1 MTEARSK
8 TIGLRTGLIIL
19 AVIIGAGALT
29 LFRPGILAVQTPTP
43 PVSAPATLSDRLT
56 DAETQAYLTAL
67 EKVSPGGAAT
77 LQAEAAQRIRAG
89 ASDEVLGQLV
99 LMSILVELKDG
110 AGDFKQAPS
119 LHYDRIIAHSGV
131 ALQRLKRE
139 QSEWCDGPRL
149 AAYLEQDEDRLVP
162 DLLALYPY
170 GSDSYDWAMA
180 FGVMALKAVEAARK
194 TPIRRPRPSSFDK
207 AWLQRTGLALGSEQW
222 ALGLQIMAFS
232 QSEGQGYREMQ
243 TAIEGI
249 DACELGLAAVQVSN
263 SLPEPIRA
271 TIWSDLLPELFH
283 GNVPYV
289 LWRVNDYFY
298 LD

>member
-19 AVIIGAGALT
+19 AVIISAGVFS
-29 LFRPGILAVQTPTP
+29 LFQPGILAVQTPTP

-56 DAETQAYLTAL
+56 DAATQAYLNKL
-67 EKVSPGGAAT
+67 EEVSPGGAAT
-77 LQAEAAQRIRAG
+77 LQAEAAKRIRAG
-89 ASDEVLGQLV
+89 ANDEALGELV
-99 LMSILVELKDG
+99 LMSVLVELKDG

-119 LHYDRIIAHSGV
+119 LYYDRIIAHSGA
-131 ALQRLKRE
+131 ALERLKRE
-139 QSEWCDGPRL
+139 QSDWCDGPRL
-149 AAYLEQDEDRLVP
+149 AAYLEQDEDT
-162 DLLALYPY
+162 LLPELIALYPY
-170 GSDSYDWAMA
+170 QSESYDWAMA
-180 FGVMALKAVEAARK
+180 FGVMALKTVEAGRR
-194 TPIRRPRPSSFDK
+194 TPVRRARPSSFDK

-283 GNVPYV
+283 GNMPYV